1 MEGQAVITY
10 ENIPFKAFY
19 HCLYD
24 ESLIDSYGIDK
35 DHWKEIKTKWQKAN
49 PVESE
54 EFEGA
59 KQLFSKTALVNKL
72 KACLH
77 RYIIW
82 PGGCEEL
89 FKEVGVP
96 WTEDPAEYL
105 QKQIQKESKIC
116 EILAAKLKKST
127 KDAVQP
133 EFSMTKLNEAIASL
147 EPHGFN
153 IPDYNTLT
161 LSKYEAITKIIERN
175 GRRQNNG

>member
-1 MEGQAVITY
+1 MEGKTVLTY
-10 ENIPFKAFY
+10 ETIPFKAFY

-24 ESLIDSYGIDK
+24 ESLIDQYGIDK
-35 DHWKEIKTKWQKAN
+35 EDWYEIKRKWQKEN

-54 EFEGA
+54 EFEQT

-77 RYIIW
+77 RYLIW

-96 WTEDPAEYL
+96 FTENPAEYL
-105 QKQIQKESKIC
+105 QKQIAKESKIC
-116 EILAAKLKKST
+116 EILAAKLKKAT
-127 KDAVQP
+127 KDVVRP

-153 IPDYNTLT
+153 IPNYNELT